1 MSKKTSG
8 IEVYLRVR
16 PTKKP
21 YSGLGLQPEEGK
33 VEFNF

>member
-1 MSKKTSG
+1 MAKKSG
-8 IEVYLRVR
+8 IEVYLRIR

-21 YSGLGLQPEEGK
+21 FTGLGLSPDDGK

>member
-1 MSKKTSG
+1 MAKKTG

-21 YSGLGLQPEEGK
+21 FQGVSLNPEEGK

>member
-1 MSKKTSG
+1 MGKTSG

-21 YSGLGLQPEEGK
+21 FKGLGMLFIK
-33 VEFNF
+33 FILS